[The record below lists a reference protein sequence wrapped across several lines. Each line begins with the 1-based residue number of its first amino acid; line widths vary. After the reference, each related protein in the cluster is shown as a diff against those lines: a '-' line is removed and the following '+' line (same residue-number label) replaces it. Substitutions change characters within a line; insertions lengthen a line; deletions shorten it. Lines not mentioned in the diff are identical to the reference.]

1 MSEFIPVIVAL
12 VFNGLDLITGI
23 IYAVKE
29 KDLKSS
35 KLRDGLFK
43 KIGFILCYTCAWLVD
58 NFGYYI
64 GFDITVQI
72 LPVVVGYACLTELV
86 SILENISRI
95 NSDLLPEKLMELFNI
110 ARKDDLDVK
119 D

>member
-1 MSEFIPVIVAL
+1 MNGFIPVIVAL
-12 VFNGLDLITGI
+12 IFNGLDLITGI

-43 KIGFILCYTCAWLVD
+43 KIGFILCYACAWLVD
-58 NFGYYI
+58 NFGSYI
-64 GFDITVQI
+64 GFDLTVQI

-95 NSDLLPEKLMELFNI
+95 NSDLLPEKLMKLFNI
-110 ARKDDLDVK
+110 SRRDGLNDKN
-119 D
+119 